1 MQTQQ
6 TYQRHTYG
14 LPTLEM
20 PWITS
25 DGGDGLYFVSMIG
38 MNPEGQAYY
47 LVKVGRS
54 SNIKKRISIYASTN
68 PMIFHN
74 NMYITDYDKSNVDAE
89 HNCHQ
94 YLAERAYAIADRTE
108 EWFYVTEEMYFELCG
123 TFMDKDQFRAIA
135 EGRD

>member
-1 MQTQQ
+1 MSD
-6 TYQRHTYG
+6 YQRHTYG

-25 DGGDGLYFVSMIG
+25 DGGDGLYFVGMIG
-38 MNPEGQAYY
+38 MNPEGQEYY

-54 SNIKKRISIYASTN
+54 TNIKKRIAVYASTN

-74 NMYITDYDKSNVDAE
+74 NAYITDYDRSVIEAE
-89 HNCHQ
+89 SNCHR
-94 YLAERAYAIADRTE
+94 YLAENAYAIADKTE
-108 EWFYVTEEMYFELCG
+108 EWFYVYAEKYYELCG
-123 TFMDKDQFRAIA
+123 IFSDKEMFRAIA

>member
-1 MQTQQ
+1 MNEKP

-14 LPTLEM
+14 LPTMEM

-38 MNPEGQAYY
+38 MSPEGNPYY

-54 SNIKKRISIYASTN
+54 GNIKKRIAGYASMN

-74 NMYITDYDKSNVDAE
+74 NAYITDYDKNNLDAE
-89 HNCHQ
+89 TNCHKF
-94 YLAERAYAIADRTE
+94 LAERAYAIAQNTE
-108 EWFYVTEEMYFELCG
+108 EWFYVYEEEYFELCG
-123 TFMDKDQFRAIA
+123 IFMDKEMFKAIA
-135 EGRD
+135 EGRE

>member
-1 MQTQQ
+1 MKDKPV
-6 TYQRHTYG
+6 YQRETYG
-14 LPTLEM
+14 LPTMEM

-25 DGGDGLYFVSMIG
+25 DGCDGLYFVSMIG
-38 MNPEGQAYY
+38 MSPEGQAYY

-54 SNIKKRISIYASTN
+54 SNIKKRIAGYASMN

-74 NMYITDYDKSNVDAE
+74 NMYITEYDRSNVDAE

-94 YLAERAYAIADRTE
+94 YLAERAIAIADKTE
-108 EWFYVTEEMYFELCG
+108 EWFYVTEETYFDLCG
-123 TFMDKDQFRAIA
+123 IFADKEMFKAIA